1 MQKEQTL
8 DEFTRSQML
17 QLVDMV
23 DNASIIKFIDN

>member
-17 QLVDMV
+17 QLIDMV